1 MTSSWLSN
9 KRPPSHHSRS
19 LCRNAGVIIH
29 CLLMLDLLVKTSILF
44 CLYYFS
50 RSVETTM
57 SSGPPAQQ
65 TQLSYIPKTA
75 QCRKEVEAA
84 VSEGDPSTCLND
96 AEVPCQQLVPYE
108 PVRFLPFQDN
118 QREFV
123 FAGKEWVIVQH
134 LSTRGPYITYRETC
148 WSVHLIVDS
157 SLVTMSWWQKDAWWC
172 RYEIRISYAECV
184 CMVLAY
190 CLAEVTG
197 QCAC

>member
-1 MTSSWLSN
+1 
-9 KRPPSHHSRS
+9 
-19 LCRNAGVIIH
+19 
-29 CLLMLDLLVKTSILF
+29 
-44 CLYYFS
+44 
-50 RSVETTM
+50 M

-123 FAGKEWVIVQH
+123 FAGKEWVIVQQWNEIG
-134 LSTRGPYITYRETC
+134 LAAVVWEAVSCSGKANRAVAITSRKHVTKHFCVAKKYCAQWQLKGSRCLTHDLC
-148 WSVHLIVDS
+148 AIFIGFTQCDNCAIAIVNII
-157 SLVTMSWWQKDAWWC
+157 KA
-172 RYEIRISYAECV
+172 
-184 CMVLAY
+184 
-190 CLAEVTG
+190 
-197 QCAC
+197 